1 MHWIRAFFDFWYDF
15 LVGDRPELF
24 LGPIAV
30 LLVVW
35 ASVSMG
41 APGIVSAAI
50 MVLGVIAVGSL
61 SLVLQT
67 RPRH

>member
-1 MHWIRAFFDFWYDF
+1 MNGLRRFGAFWYDF

-24 LGPIAV
+24 IGPIVV
-30 LLVVW
+30 LVVVW
-35 ASVSMG
+35 ASVALGVPGVVSAGIMVV
-41 APGIVSAAI
+41 GIV
-50 MVLGVIAVGSL
+50 AVGGL

>member
-1 MHWIRAFFDFWYDF
+1 MRWVRAFFDFWYDF

-30 LLVVW
+30 LLIVS

-41 APGIVSAAI
+41 ASGIVSSAI
-50 MVLGVIAVGSL
+50 MVLGVLGVGAL

-67 RPRH
+67 RARH

>member
-1 MHWIRAFFDFWYDF
+1 MRWIRAFFDFWYDF

-30 LLVVW
+30 LIVVW

-41 APGIVSAAI
+41 ADPMVSATL

-67 RPRH
+67 RARP

>member
-1 MHWIRAFFDFWYDF
+1 MRWIRAFFDFWYDF

-30 LLVVW
+30 LVIVS

-41 APGIVSAAI
+41 APAIVSSAI
-50 MVLGVIAVGSL
+50 MVVGVLAVGAL
-61 SLVLQT
+61 SLMLQT
-67 RPRH
+67 RARR

>member
-1 MHWIRAFFDFWYDF
+1 MRLIRAFFDFWYDF

-30 LLVVW
+30 LLLVW
-35 ASVSMG
+35 ASVSIG
-41 APGIVSAAI
+41 APSIVSAAV
-50 MVLGVIAVGSL
+50 MVLGVVAVGTL

-67 RPRH
+67 RARH